1 MHAEI
6 VQEFSLVQNKATYM
20 RNFLPTQSY
29 IFPNIQTVLQ
39 SFVTRAVAK
48 QLEIKNNNII
58 AEAE

>member
-6 VQEFSLVQNKATYM
+6 VHEFSLVQNEAEFSLVQNKATYM

-39 SFVTRAVAK
+39 AFVTRAVAK
-48 QLEIKNNNII
+48 Q
-58 AEAE
+58 

>member
-20 RNFLPTQSY
+20 RKFLPTQSY

-39 SFVTRAVAK
+39 AFVTRAVAK
-48 QLEIKNNNII
+48 Q
-58 AEAE
+58 